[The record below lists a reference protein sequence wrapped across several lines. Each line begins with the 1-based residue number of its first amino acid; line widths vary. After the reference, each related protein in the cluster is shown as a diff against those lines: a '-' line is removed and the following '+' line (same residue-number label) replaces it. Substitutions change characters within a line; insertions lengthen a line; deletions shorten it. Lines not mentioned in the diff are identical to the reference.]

1 MEPIPVHIINL
12 KKRVERKVHV
22 LNEFSKHP
30 EFEAIIIEAIECSE
44 GAVGLWMTIL
54 KILQEGR
61 LFRDN
66 CIVICE
72 DDHEFTDDYSFDLL
86 LDAIDYVTEKK
97 GDILFAGVSWF
108 NNAVPVTEHIFW
120 VEKSSGTQFMIIFK
134 EFFSSIINAPF
145 TDSDAT
151 DTKISVLTDKKYFIS
166 PFLSIQKEFGYS
178 DVTPRNSVL
187 GRVDA
192 LFDNSVRKTGVINY
206 LYKFYENPPLRQL
219 SETGTEAGCLQVF
232 MISQPGEEK
241 SGYRNHFNQNEFLV
255 DHIISP
261 HKSVFYP
268 DNLKK
273 AVEMAHE
280 RNEDVIVV
288 CRNDVHFTQF
298 FSAEVLFDNISLA
311 HKLSAE
317 ILIGGAQDFEIAVPV
332 TENLFWINF
341 FFNAPLVVIFKN
353 AFDKIL
359 NFKSTKTAIEE
370 LDLVAAL
377 SNKLLLHP
385 YIVDFNRI
393 NEDEPNF
400 TRLSLMGHKK
410 PSERLDLIKEHAQA

>member
-1 MEPIPVHIINL
+1 METIPVHIINL
-12 KKRVERKVHV
+12 KKRVERKAHV
-22 LNEFSKHP
+22 LNEFSKHQ

-44 GAVGLWMTIL
+44 GAVGLWMTIV

-61 LFRDN
+61 LFRDS

-72 DDHEFTDDYSFDLL
+72 DDHEFTGEYSFDLL
-86 LDAIDYVTEKK
+86 LSAIDYVTEKK
-97 GDILFAGVSWF
+97 GDVLFAGVSWF
-108 NNAVPVTEHIFW
+108 NNAVPVTEHIYW

-134 EFFSSIINAPF
+134 EFFSAIINAPF
-145 TDSDAT
+145 RDYDSA

-192 LFDNSVRKTGVINY
+192 LFDNSVRKTRVIKY

-219 SETGTEAGCLQVF
+219 SETGTQAGRLQVF
-232 MISQPGEEK
+232 IITQSGEEK
-241 SGYRNHFNQNEFLV
+241 SGYEDHFNRNEFLV

-261 HKSVFYP
+261 YESVIYP
-268 DNLKK
+268 ANLKK
-273 AVEMAHE
+273 AVEMAYE
-280 RNEDVIVV
+280 RNQDTIIV
-288 CRNDVHFTQF
+288 CRNDVRFTQF
-298 FSAEVLFDNISLA
+298 FSTVDLFGNISLA

-317 ILIGGAQDFEIAVPV
+317 VLIGGAQDFEIAVPV

-359 NFKSTKTAIEE
+359 NFRPANTAMEE
-370 LDLVAAL
+370 LDIAAAL
-377 SNKLLLHP
+377 SNKLLLYP

-393 NEDEPNF
+393 NEDEPNY
-400 TRLSLMGHKK
+400 TRLSLMTHKK
-410 PSERLDLIKEHAQA
+410 PSERLDLIKVHAQL

>member
-1 MEPIPVHIINL
+1 MEPIPVHIVNL
-12 KKRVERKVHV
+12 KKRVERKAHV

-30 EFEAIIIEAIECSE
+30 EFEPIIIEAIERSE

-54 KILQEGR
+54 KILEEGR

-72 DDHEFTDDYSFDLL
+72 DDHAFTDEYSFDLL
-86 LDAIDYVTEKK
+86 LDAIDYVAEKK

-108 NNAVPVTEHIFW
+108 NNAVPVTEHIYW
-120 VEKSSGTQFMIIFK
+120 VEKLSGTQFMIIFK
-134 EFFSSIINAPF
+134 KFFSSIINAPF
-145 TDSDAT
+145 SDSDSA

-206 LYKFYENPPLRQL
+206 LYKFYENPPLLQL
-219 SETGTEAGCLQVF
+219 SEAGTEDGRLQVF
-232 MISQPGEEK
+232 IISQLGEEK
-241 SGYRNHFNQNEFLV
+241 SGYENHFNQNEFLV
-255 DHIISP
+255 DHIISL
-261 HKSVFYP
+261 HESVFHP
-268 DNLKK
+268 ANLKR
-273 AVEMAHE
+273 AVEMACE
-280 RNEDVIVV
+280 RNEDAIMV
-288 CRNDVHFTQF
+288 CRNDVRFTEF
-298 FSAEVLFDNISLA
+298 FSPEVLFDNISLA
-311 HKLSAE
+311 HELSAE
-317 ILIGGAQDFEIAVPV
+317 VLIGGAQDFEIAVPV
-332 TENLFWINF
+332 TEHLFWINF

-359 NFKSTKTAIEE
+359 NFKTAKTVPEE
-370 LDLVAAL
+370 LDVVAAL
-377 SNKLLLHP
+377 SNKLLFHP

-393 NEDEPNF
+393 NEDEPSF
-400 TRLSLMGHKK
+400 TRLSLMSHKK
-410 PSERLDLIKEHAQA
+410 PSERLDLIKEHAQL